1 MTNEAA
7 TENNRKKRRTTLT
20 LNENR
25 AELDAIREVVEQMK
39 KKRSSIETELL
50 EAQSKNEVL
59 QVWTL
64 AASKIY

>member
-59 QVWTL
+59 QVLTL
-64 AASKIY
+64 ASKFY